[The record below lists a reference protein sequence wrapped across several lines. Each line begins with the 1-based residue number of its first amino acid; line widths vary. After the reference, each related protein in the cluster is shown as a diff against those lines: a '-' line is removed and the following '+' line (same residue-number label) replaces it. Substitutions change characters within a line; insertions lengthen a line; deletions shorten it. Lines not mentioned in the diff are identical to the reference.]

1 MSMLL
6 DKRVKNM
13 LIQQTSI
20 GWYEGRLAGQKSFV
34 LFPTREVV
42 ISALCQLVEALNYDD
57 GEGNNGRKVIHLDF
71 TYREEQALKRLPEL
85 RFNPKKKD
93 SITDK
98 IMNKIIW
105 G

>member
-1 MSMLL
+1 MLL

-13 LIQQTSI
+13 TDYILDLEQQKN
-20 GWYEGRLAGQKSFV
+20 E
-34 LFPTREVV
+34 
-42 ISALCQLVEALNYDD
+42 D
-57 GEGNNGRKVIHLDF
+57 LDF
-71 TYREEQALKRLPEL
+71 TCREEQAFKRLPEL